1 MKLLCTGDE
10 KRPADVL
17 RREACDFLFREQGI
31 DFSLLAPLMEE
42 TLRKAE
48 ANPPFAVQTGPAARG
63 DAAVLARQEALLA
76 SSETGRAYLEV
87 YRLLA
92 KAVQERAG
100 KKI

>member
-1 MKLLCTGDE
+1 MYTVAYD
-10 KRPADVL
+10 
-17 RREACDFLFREQGI
+17 LFREQGI